1 MFTLL
6 LLQPHWATVL
16 LVPDQILLDLGCV
29 LAAQWTGEGPGVGL
43 YPGSQQEQVLG
54 LQAGEAGRARLG
66 WQGTG
71 AG

>member
-1 MFTLL
+1 M
-6 LLQPHWATVL
+6 
-16 LVPDQILLDLGCV
+16 LDLCHV
-29 LAAQWTGEGPGVGL
+29 LAAQRTGERPGVRL
-43 YPGSQQEQVLG
+43 HPGSQQEQVLS